1 MSDTISPDPY
11 IARRVI
17 REAAGWYSQL
27 CSGEAT
33 TADKQAWQHWLDQG
47 WEQQWA
53 WSRVEHLQQQMSVAP
68 GRLTRNVLDA
78 GAEEMRASRRAL
90 LKGLGV
96 VAFTT
101 PLVWQG
107 WRAQPWQAMLAD
119 YSTAT
124 GERREWLLADG
135 TRLTLNTGSA
145 VNVVFDQHVRMVQ
158 LIKGEIYIET
168 GHASAAL
175 QQPFVVKTAQARL
188 RALGTQFA
196 VRQHAHATWLG
207 VMQHAVDVHA
217 AHAGPAYIVPA
228 GQQVMIGEDVSEPV
242 RALAGD
248 EASWRRG
255 MLVVTDWRLADLVAE
270 LGRYRRGVLR
280 CDPQLAEQRISGAFP
295 VDDTNIALEAIQT
308 ALPQV
313 RINYL
318 TRYWVTL
325 GSIT

>member
-1 MSDTISPDPY
+1 MSDTISPDPQ

-33 TADKQAWQHWLDQG
+33 AADKLAWQHWLDQG

-68 GRLTRNVLDA
+68 GGLTRNVLDS

-96 VAFTT
+96 VAVTMS
-101 PLVWQG
+101 LVWQG
-107 WRAQPWQAMLAD
+107 WRTQPWQAVLAD
-119 YSTAT
+119 YSTAI
-124 GERREWLLADG
+124 GERREWVLADG
-135 TRLTLNTGSA
+135 TRLTLNTDSA

-168 GHASAAL
+168 GHASAVL
-175 QQPFVVKTAQARL
+175 QQPFIVKTAQARL
-188 RALGTQFA
+188 RALGTQFT
-196 VRQHAHATWLG
+196 VRQHANATWLG
-207 VMQHAVDVHA
+207 VMQHAVEVHA
-217 AHAGPAYIVPA
+217 AHAGPTYIVPA
-228 GQQVMIGEDVSEPV
+228 GQQAMIGEEASEPV
-242 RALAGD
+242 RVLTGN

-270 LGRYRRGVLR
+270 LGRYRRGALR

-313 RINYL
+313 RINYFS
-318 TRYWVTL
+318 RYWVTL
-325 GSIT
+325 RSTA

>member
-1 MSDTISPDPY
+1 MSDTISPDPQ

-27 CSGEAT
+27 CSGEASV
-33 TADKQAWQHWLDQG
+33 ADKLAWQHWLDQG

-53 WSRVEHLQQQMSVAP
+53 WSRVEHLQQQLSVAP
-68 GRLTRNVLDA
+68 GRLTRNLLDS

-90 LKGLGV
+90 LKGIGV
-96 VAFTT
+96 VAVTM

-107 WRAQPWQAMLAD
+107 WRTQPWQAVLAD
-119 YSTAT
+119 YSTAL
-124 GERREWLLADG
+124 GERREWVLADG
-135 TRLTLNTGSA
+135 TRLTLNTDSA

-175 QQPFVVKTAQARL
+175 QQPFIVKTAQARL
-188 RALGTQFA
+188 RALGTQFT
-196 VRQHAHATWLG
+196 VRQHANATWLG
-207 VMQHAVDVHA
+207 VMQHAVEVHA
-217 AHAGPAYIVPA
+217 EHAGPAYIVPA
-228 GQQVMIGEDVSEPV
+228 GQQVMIGEEASEPV
-242 RALAGD
+242 RVLAGN

-295 VDDTNIALEAIQT
+295 LDDTNIALEAIQT

-313 RINYL
+313 RLNYFS
-318 TRYWVTL
+318 RYWVSL
-325 GSIT
+325 H